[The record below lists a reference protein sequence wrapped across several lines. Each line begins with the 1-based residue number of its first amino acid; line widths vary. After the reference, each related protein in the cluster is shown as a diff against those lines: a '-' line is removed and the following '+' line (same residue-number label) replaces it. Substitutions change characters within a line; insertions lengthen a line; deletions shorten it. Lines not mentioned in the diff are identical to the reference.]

1 MVGGDEMFLGQPCPP
16 DKFGLDAIAAY
27 GCHAEVFP
35 VCGLSGAV
43 TVDVQGDAA
52 CGDGFLVLLQQA
64 DELFKLSAIVPPGN
78 VEHVFLL
85 HKAEDVETVCLLC
98 PCRGEA

>member
-1 MVGGDEMFLGQPCPP
+1 MVGGDEIFLGQPRTP
-16 DKFGLDAIAAY
+16 DKFGLDVIAAC
-27 GCHAEVFP
+27 GRHAEVFP
-35 VCGLSGAV
+35 ACGLSGAV

-64 DELFKLSAIVPPGN
+64 DELFKLSAIVPPGD
-78 VEHVFLL
+78 VEYVFLL
-85 HKAEDVETVCLLC
+85 HKAEDVETVCFLR